1 MQRPGHSWSRPFS
14 LMASASLSRVMGLL
28 RCRVCEHAGVSCH
41 VGTNRCM
48 WVSIDSCGCLS
59 PESHP
64 QNRRSLETRPGE
76 RHPHAAKDTHT
87 RQKTPTWV
95 GRAPQGS
102 RGAVRGNHPSYRRG
116 APHQRRP
123 SGSASVWLS
132 TFWPCPG
139 WRRPRS
145 SWRWSQDRRCSACRR
160 RSSPCRRYR
169 TGVRRWGCSP

>member
-76 RHPHAAKDTHT
+76 RHPHAANGTHT
-87 RQKTPTWV
+87 RRIAPTRIDRDPHGATGELLSPQDANVASTRCAAPSSLGPAPPHDPSCPWSRSPTANPALVEYCPKAPTLLRDCVWACTTCASHLV
-95 GRAPQGS
+95 GQ
-102 RGAVRGNHPSYRRG
+102 
-116 APHQRRP
+116 
-123 SGSASVWLS
+123 
-132 TFWPCPG
+132 
-139 WRRPRS
+139 
-145 SWRWSQDRRCSACRR
+145 
-160 RSSPCRRYR
+160 
-169 TGVRRWGCSP
+169 